1 MENEGEEA
9 PGEAV
14 FNRTETVLGL
24 LLATARLGLPAL
36 FRSPTG
42 TVQGVAYP
50 VVKSVLALNVIT
62 GCALAAAAKQIIKS
76 KDKFFRTPSEKNQNE
91 ILPYSHKL
99 TLGEALNSGK
109 ILRVTLTYTFLRRCR
124 FKS

>member
-9 PGEAV
+9 HGEVV
-14 FNRTETVLGL
+14 FNKAETVLEL
-24 LLATARLGLPAL
+24 LLATAKLGLPSL
-36 FRSPTG
+36 FRSPIR

-50 VVKSVLALNVIT
+50 VVKSVLALNVIK

-91 ILPYSHKL
+91 ILPYTHKL
-99 TLGEALNSGK
+99 NLGGSTIFRYE
-109 ILRVTLTYTFLRRCR
+109 I
-124 FKS
+124 KSNGIQYVSPKV

>member
-9 PGEAV
+9 HGEVV
-14 FNRTETVLGL
+14 FNKAETVLEL
-24 LLATARLGLPAL
+24 LLATAKLGLPSL
-36 FRSPTG
+36 FRSPIR
-42 TVQGVAYP
+42 TVQEVAYP

-62 GCALAAAAKQIIKS
+62 GCALAAAKQLIKC

-99 TLGEALNSGK
+99 NLGGSTNFWEDN
-109 ILRVTLTYTFLRRCR
+109 
-124 FKS
+124 